1 MCSGLS
7 FELLGKQCSCLVLLL
22 YCIIVVSVLSGGSH
36 NVGAGGG
43 SHVHI
48 GGTEMHRGNFNIVKV
63 DISEFIFLLLKEI
76 FVVLKM
82 HPDKSMIGSLGSF

>member
-1 MCSGLS
+1 MIVVLYYC
-7 FELLGKQCSCLVLLL
+7 CLVLLSL
-22 YCIIVVSVLSGGSH
+22 YHRGEATMSVQVVAATCILGGPRC
-36 NVGAGGG
+36 
-43 SHVHI
+43 I
-48 GGTEMHRGNFNIVKV
+48 GGNFNIVKV